1 MFAFG
6 GFQAGSRD
14 LHFPGKDKGETER
27 GGARAARGPASR
39 DEHFAFPVLLVLNKQ
54 KQKGFLR
61 SFLLLCWETFTTSTV
76 STTRH
81 ACFLARLVARGTGMD
96 LAATAAGLVWQLR
109 AALPLPVW
117 IWEALA
123 TAAHVWLPRLHE
135 NSNRYTLAQFVW
147 FITYNMVCL
156 SLA

>member
-14 LHFPGKDKGETER
+14 LHFPGKHKGETER
-27 GGARAARGPASR
+27 GRRARAARGPASR

-61 SFLLLCWETFTTSTV
+61 SFLLLLGDIHNLDRQHDTPCMVPRS
-76 STTRH
+76 
-81 ACFLARLVARGTGMD
+81 ARGQGNWHGFGRHCCWAC
-96 LAATAAGLVWQLR
+96 LA